1 MVSVLDDI
9 IGLLVFLY
17 KFTNY
22 SMITTLLLLGFPAW
36 QSHIIHSN
44 NLPPSGNGQFLANH

>member
-22 SMITTLLLLGFPAW
+22 SMITTLLLLGFPA
-36 QSHIIHSN
+36 
-44 NLPPSGNGQFLANH
+44 